1 MQQLVVPGQIG
12 ECLVDMDNQGLTIMR
27 RTSYS
32 FSLLEVERLNSL
44 RPLVF
49 TPERGTVLGDIH
61 SPFTLYNLASVFD
74 VLLSTPLA

>member
-27 RTSYS
+27 RTPYS